1 MFISNAWAQGASGG
15 GGNLFELLMPMVLI
29 FVVFYFL
36 ILRPQQKKHKE
47 HREMIGALRRGDTVT
62 TAGGIVGNVVR
73 VEENSDEI
81 IVEIADGVRVRV
93 KRHTL
98 MEVHAKG
105 VPANDTEKKTDK
117 K

>member
-1 MFISNAWAQGASGG
+1 MFISEAWAQGAGG
-15 GGNLFELLMPMVLI
+15 AGNDMFGFLMPMVLI

-62 TAGGIVGNVVR
+62 TAGGLVGNVVR
-73 VEENSDEI
+73 VDETSDEI
-81 IVEIADGVRVRV
+81 IVEIADNVRVRV
-93 KRHTL
+93 KKFTL

-105 VPANDTEKKTDK
+105 LPANDTEKK
-117 K
+117 